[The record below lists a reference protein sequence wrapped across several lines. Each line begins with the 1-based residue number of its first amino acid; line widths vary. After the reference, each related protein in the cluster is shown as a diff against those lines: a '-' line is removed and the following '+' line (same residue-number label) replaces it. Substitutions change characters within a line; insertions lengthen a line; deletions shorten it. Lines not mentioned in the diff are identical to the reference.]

1 METSIPDLNQTEYE
15 ATEYEA
21 PAGTIPAMQNILSS
35 DSLVLLIVILTT
47 IGIFSVTVIPMIM
60 GILFLKYSK
69 LNLP

>member
-35 DSLVLLIVILTT
+35 DSLVLLIVILN
-47 IGIFSVTVIPMIM
+47 IQCHCDSNDYGDFI
-60 GILFLKYSK
+60 SK
-69 LNLP
+69 MQ